1 MLFYFDGGELVGVL
15 FILIVLS
22 PVIIVSLLILFLNSR
37 FKKKEGKPNATK
49 D

>member
-15 FILIVLS
+15 IILIVLS
-22 PVIIVSLLILFLNSR
+22 PLIIVGLSILFLHNR
-37 FKKKEGKPNATK
+37 YNNKG